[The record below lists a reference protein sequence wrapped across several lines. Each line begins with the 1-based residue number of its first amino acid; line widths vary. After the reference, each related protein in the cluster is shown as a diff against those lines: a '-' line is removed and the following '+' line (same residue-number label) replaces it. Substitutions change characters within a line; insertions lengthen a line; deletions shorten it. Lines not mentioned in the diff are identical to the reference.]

1 MLGRDDVCVE
11 EEGRAGK
18 ALGEEVGGK
27 EGDPLEDLEARARLE
42 HEHSN
47 RLLEDK
53 ADNDGRPP
61 QHVSTSIDARRRPR
75 NQV

>member
-1 MLGRDDVCVE
+1 MLGRDDVGVE

-27 EGDPLEDLEARARLE
+27 ESDPLEDLEARTRFE
-42 HEHSN
+42 HEHGD

-61 QHVSTSIDARRRPR
+61 PHVSISIYARRRLR
-75 NQV
+75 